1 MKVFKVTGEIHKPNL
16 ATPFAKELLAEKKE
30 HATEKIYTE
39 IGSKH
44 RVKRCH
50 ITIES
55 VVEVPAEK
63 IEDEILKKLVLGE

>member
-16 ATPFAKELLAEKKE
+16 ATPFAKELLAEKRE
-30 HATEKIYTE
+30 HAIEKIYTE
-39 IGSKH
+39 IGSRH

-55 VVEVPAEK
+55 AVEVPAEK
-63 IEDEILKKLVLGE
+63 IEDEILKKIILGE